1 MRTMQKLRTLLIAL
15 LASAASF
22 SAHAQ
27 LQVSDA
33 WARATVAQQKA
44 SGAFFQLRTSAD
56 LRLLEAR
63 SPVAMMV
70 EIHEMAMEGS
80 VMRMRAIDGLELK
93 AGKTVEFKPGGLHV
107 MLMGLNK
114 PLNAGDKLPLTLVYE
129 DKAKQRR
136 EVQVQVEVRAH
147 PKPQ

>member
-1 MRTMQKLRTLLIAL
+1 MITVLAG
-15 LASAASF
+15 LASV

-44 SGAFFQLRTSAD
+44 SGAFFQLRANAD
-56 LRLLEAR
+56 LRLVEAR

-80 VMRMRAIDGLELK
+80 VMRMRAIDGLDLK

-136 EVQVQVEVRAH
+136 EVQVQAEVRSH

>member
-1 MRTMQKLRTLLIAL
+1 MRPMQKLRVSLLAL
-15 LASAASF
+15 LAGLASF

-27 LQVSDA
+27 LQVSGA

-44 SGAFFQLRTSAD
+44 SGAFFQLKADAD
-56 LRLLEAR
+56 LRLVEAR

-80 VMRMRAIDGLELK
+80 VMRMRAIDGLNLK

-107 MLMGLNK
+107 MLMGLSK
-114 PLNAGDKLPLTLVYE
+114 PLNAGDKLPITLVYE

-136 EVQVQVEVRAH
+136 EVQVQAEVRSH
-147 PKPQ
+147 PKAQ